1 MSGYRTYTDTDRL
14 FTVDDFDAEKFSME
28 YLKKSLTSPGSFSNF
43 YRKLDVMGEGSF
55 GSVIRVHSQSST
67 NTYAMKEIK
76 TALTLETYHE
86 LQDVITDLKRLKHDN
101 LIRFEFL
108 VMYLI
113 QDQFYETIL

>member
-1 MSGYRTYTDTDRL
+1 MSGYRTCTDTDRL
-14 FTVDDFDAEKFSME
+14 FTGDDFDAEKFSME

-43 YRKLDVMGEGSF
+43 YRKLEVMGEGSF

-76 TALTLETYHE
+76 TALTLETYHQ
-86 LQDVITDLKRLKHDN
+86 LQDVITDLKRLKHDS

-108 VMYLI
+108 VI